1 MKSLTDEKIK
11 KIMIRS
17 TNWIGDAV
25 MTTPAMGVLRSFFPT
40 AEIVVVANPLV
51 AELFSPHPDCNR
63 VIIYDKKGQHRGIR
77 GRLQFC
83 LELRQEHFDLTIL
96 FQNAMEAAIISW
108 LAGIPRRAGY
118 ATDGRGVLL
127 NEQVPIGNPERRL
140 HHTDYYINLLSSL
153 GIAAAKTPLRLFTT
167 GDELLWAQEKLAQNG
182 SWTTINPGASYGS
195 AKRWIPE
202 RFAAVADRLNEKYQ
216 QNIVLIGGPG
226 ERDIGRDIEKMMTHQ
241 PLNLIGKTT
250 VREMMAILASCSLVI
265 TNDSGPMHVAAALD
279 TPLVAIFGPTDY
291 TTTSPMTTKAKL
303 IRKDTPCAPC
313 LLRQCPKDHQCM
325 QAVTADEVFQA
336 AAELLDIHQ

>member
-1 MKSLTDEKIK
+1 
-11 KIMIRS
+11 
-17 TNWIGDAV
+17 
-25 MTTPAMGVLRSFFPT
+25 MTTPALAAVRTHFPT
-40 AEIVVVANPLV
+40 AEIVIVANPLV
-51 AELFSPHPDCNR
+51 AELFSPHPDCDR
-63 VIIYDKKGQHRGIR
+63 VIIYDKKGGHQRISGLLR
-77 GRLQFC
+77 FC
-83 LELRQEHFDLTIL
+83 STLRREHFDLAIL
-96 FQNAMEAAIISW
+96 FQNAMEAAIISRF
-108 LAGIPRRAGY
+108 AGIPRRLGY
-118 ATDGRGVLL
+118 ATDGRGFLL
-127 NEQVPIGNPERRL
+127 NYQVPVGHAERCL
-140 HHTDYYINLLSSL
+140 HHTDYYLHLLSSAV
-153 GIAAAKTPLRLFTT
+153 ITAAKKPLKLFIS
-167 GDELLWAQEKLAQNG
+167 ENEFVQVQEKLAPG
-182 SWTTINPGASYGS
+182 SNWTAINPGASYGS

-250 VREMMAILASCSLVI
+250 VREMMTILASCSLVI

-325 QAVTADEVFQA
+325 QAVTADDVLQA